1 MSVDQPDPSPER
13 EQTDESLR
21 DEREKS
27 DRALA
32 EGRNT
37 VTDSADQVLR
47 RARQEADAVLL
58 EARDKADL
66 RVQEGEPPLAPSVA
80 VARERVAEDAV
91 LQQERAAA
99 DTALEFERAQAAR
112 VLAQLPSER
121 EQTDQFLLIERVR
134 SDDALASRDDFL
146 GLVSHDLRD
155 LLAAIVMSA
164 AVVEKTAA
172 GGAEGARILTE
183 TTRIQRNAVRMNR
196 LIGDLLDVASIDAGR
211 LAIRPQRGDL
221 GTVLAEAVDAFTAAA
236 TAKGVRLTL
245 VTADE
250 PLLADFDHARLF
262 QVLGNLIMNSIKFCG
277 TGGSISV
284 QVERDGESWR
294 CSVTDTGIGIPADSS
309 RIVFERVS
317 QVGRT
322 RSGLGL
328 GLYISKCIVE
338 AHGGRIWAESTLGA
352 GSCVSFSLP
361 RAVA

>member
-37 VTDSADQVLR
+37 VTDSADEVLR

-112 VLAQLPSER
+112 VLAELLPSER

-183 TTRIQRNAVRMNR
+183 TTRIQRNAARMNR

-211 LAIRPQRGDL
+211 LAIRRTARRPWDRARRG
-221 GTVLAEAVDAFTAAA
+221 G
-236 TAKGVRLTL
+236 
-245 VTADE
+245 
-250 PLLADFDHARLF
+250 
-262 QVLGNLIMNSIKFCG
+262 
-277 TGGSISV
+277 
-284 QVERDGESWR
+284 
-294 CSVTDTGIGIPADSS
+294 
-309 RIVFERVS
+309 
-317 QVGRT
+317 
-322 RSGLGL
+322 
-328 GLYISKCIVE
+328 
-338 AHGGRIWAESTLGA
+338 
-352 GSCVSFSLP
+352 
-361 RAVA
+361 